1 MNMDGGARFISIRP
15 PMEIQPIAG
24 LPPAQGFIG
33 GPPPPREEEP
43 TGPPVVI
50 GLAPC
55 YEKKIF
61 RIRDNDP
68 NMNHLYLGSCISEK
82 ACKQLGKWLESNT
95 HVLNFCIGKAFLKG
109 ESMRALCAGL
119 RHNKSI
125 RGLEFGDNTI
135 KKDEMESLAP
145 FIVMNPSLHTLSIEG
160 CLGKCGVEL
169 LSTALA
175 SRTHSV
181 ENVSL
186 DGNSM
191 GGGESKERGT
201 FDSLIMALGKHTQ
214 LCHLSLMGNQI
225 GEQACCALATLF
237 KDPAS
242 NLKSLILRHNYIDDR
257 CAGILADGL
266 ANNTHLNNLD
276 LDRNE
281 RMTPKGLMKLL
292 NCVCKIPCSTI
303 HLNVSWVCPRTD
315 VRKSACLQI
324 KLNEP
329 LHRLGIQLYSNPRW
343 GYTVEDMP
351 KVKIVK
357 ERCKLVW
364 RETPFYYNMRNGDSL
379 RIILEA
385 DGIYAPP
392 NLLDMSGGMCISQ
405 GSIQDTATSSNHTLT
420 CLGYETALKRAFIHG
435 PLLRECL
442 EVNKRQDKSSVA
454 RVKMFRVHV
463 QYSLNY
469 IQFVDMETGLMPR
482 VLAWIEKA
490 QSGHDEERTYFAP
503 PPPDIM
509 RFNSRYQL
517 IRGMPQLFEC

>member
-1 MNMDGGARFISIRP
+1 MDGGARFISIRP
-15 PMEIQPIAG
+15 PMEIQPIEG

-43 TGPPVVI
+43 TGPPVVL

-68 NMNHLYLGSCISEK
+68 TMNHLFIGTCISEK
-82 ACKQLGKWLESNT
+82 ACKQLGKWLGSNT
-95 HVLNFCIGKAFLKG
+95 HMLYFCIGKAYMKSK
-109 ESMRALCAGL
+109 SMKELCAGL

-125 RGLEFGDNTI
+125 RELEIGDNTI
-135 KKDEMESLAP
+135 KKEEMLSLAP
-145 FIVMNPSLHTLSIEG
+145 FIVLNPSLHTLSIEG
-160 CLGKCGVEL
+160 CLGKCAVEL

-191 GGGESKERGT
+191 GGGESKEKGT
-201 FDSLIMALGKHTQ
+201 FDTFIMALSKNTQ
-214 LCHLSLMGNQI
+214 LRRLSLMGNQV
-225 GEQACCALATLF
+225 GEQACWALATLI
-237 KDPAS
+237 KDPES

-257 CAGILADGL
+257 CAAILADAL
-266 ANNTHLNNLD
+266 SNNTQLNNLD

-292 NCVCKIPCSTI
+292 NCVCKIPSSI
-303 HLNVSWVCPRTD
+303 INLNVSWVCPRTD
-315 VRKSACLQI
+315 VVKSARLKI

-329 LHRLGIQLYSNPRW
+329 LHRLGVQLYSDPRW

-357 ERCKLVW
+357 ERCKLAW
-364 RETPFYYNMRNGDSL
+364 REIPFYYNMRDGDSL

-392 NLLDMSGGMCISQ
+392 NLLDMSGGQCISQ
-405 GSIQDTATSSNHTLT
+405 GSLQDTATSSNHTLT

-442 EVNKRQDKSSVA
+442 DLNKRQDKSSAA
-454 RVKMFRVHV
+454 RIKMFRVHV
-463 QYSLNY
+463 QYNLNY
-469 IQFVDMETGLMPR
+469 LQFVDMDTRLMPR
-482 VLAWIEKA
+482 VLAWMERA
-490 QSGHDEERTYFAP
+490 LGVNDNDRTYFAP
-503 PPPDIM
+503 PPPDLM
-509 RFNSRYQL
+509 VRYHLTCFCSQRHVKD
-517 IRGMPQLFEC
+517 II